1 MFLGTGALCMIIP
14 ETVTDIIGILMVV
27 IAISI
32 NILQA
37 KKTKSALFTTLKRKE
52 AQLIRLGFFY

>member
-1 MFLGTGALCMIIP
+1 MIIP

-37 KKTKSALFTTLKRKE
+37 KKTKSALFAILKSKK

>member
-1 MFLGTGALCMIIP
+1 MFLGTSALCMIIP

-37 KKTKSALFTTLKRKE
+37 KKQNQPYSLS
-52 AQLIRLGFFY
+52 

>member
-37 KKTKSALFTTLKRKE
+37 KKQNQPYSLS
-52 AQLIRLGFFY
+52 